1 MKHKLSIQD
10 FVFVILFSFF
20 TTPVFSQSSE
30 DRRAHQKAD
39 LIVTNARITTLEKGG
54 FNATTLAVKDG
65 RFIAVGNERIL
76 KRYRGRHTKLI
87 NARGNRLVPGIIDA
101 HMHVTSYG
109 ATFNR
114 EIRWDN
120 LTSLEIGLQMIK
132 EQAGRTPQGEW
143 VRVLGGWTPAQFT
156 ERRLPTPADLDR
168 VSPDVP
174 VMVTHLWDRVI
185 LNRAGLRALNITRDT
200 PDPEGGY
207 IERDVN
213 GEPTGI
219 MVAVSDWAVILG
231 AMGQLPRPS
240 SQEEIIS
247 STKQYVWQL
256 NSYGVTSVLDGG
268 AGAYPENYRGIMSM
282 AQNNQLNLRVAG
294 TLYPPIGVNE
304 SQQFDTWLDTVPI
317 NTTDPFFRIF
327 GAGEI
332 LSYAGFDLTNFE
344 QERPELPNLESALR
358 PILFSL
364 IKKGWS
370 FNLHAAYDE
379 TITRLLNVI
388 EEVNAASPIRTRWWI
403 DHAETLSV
411 NNMERIKRLGGGVNF
426 QGRLYFQGEQFLQQY
441 GSSAAM
447 KMLTPVKEMVRRGVP
462 VGLGTD
468 ALRIASSNPW
478 ITAYYLV
485 SGKAAGG
492 LQILPANERLTREE
506 ALKLYTLGSAWFSG
520 DEDKKGS
527 ISVGKFAD
535 FTLLSEDYFTI
546 PEERIKDIRSLLTVV
561 DGKIVYA
568 DGPYEK
574 MANAPKVLPEWS
586 YYNRKEGASITDF
599 IANKSRHGVELR
611 WMASGESI
619 RRFTLERRSSDHQRF
634 TPIGTIMAYNQ
645 PGVSRYSHIDYASR
659 SNGNRIFYRLQAIN
673 ARGEAEAE
681 KILDMNAASLT
692 VSVSQNPVKNNT
704 LILSVENGGLRD
716 LRVQVSS
723 SSGRVH
729 IDQFFKVNS
738 DNQIKIDVSKL
749 LRGGYFATVSD
760 GMSGKET
767 IKFIK

>member
-1 MKHKLSIQD
+1 MKHNVSVKN
-10 FVFVILFSFF
+10 FVFFILFLFF
-20 TTPVFSQSSE
+20 TTSVFSQVSQE
-30 DRRAHQKAD
+30 RKEHKKAD
-39 LIVTNARITTLEKGG
+39 LIVMNAKITTLDSAVTS
-54 FNATTLAVKDG
+54 ATTVAIKDG
-65 RFIAVGNERIL
+65 KFIAVGSGDIL
-76 KRYRGRHTKLI
+76 RRHRGQRTRVI
-87 NARGNRLVPGIIDA
+87 NARGSRLIPGIIDA

-120 LTSLEIGLQMIK
+120 LTSLESGLQMIK
-132 EQAGRTPQGEW
+132 EQAARTPQGEW

-156 ERRLPTPADLDR
+156 ERRIPTPSDLDE

-185 LNRAGLRALNITRDT
+185 LNKAGLAALNITRDT
-200 PDPEGGY
+200 PDPAGGY
-207 IERDVN
+207 IERDSN
-213 GEPTGI
+213 GEPTGV
-219 MVAVSDWAVILG
+219 MVSVSDWAVILG
-231 AMGQLPRPS
+231 AMGQLPRPA

-268 AGAYPENYRGIMSM
+268 AGAYPQNYQGIMSM

-304 SQQFDTWLDTVPI
+304 NQQFNTWLDTVPI

-332 LSYAGFDLTNFE
+332 LSYAGFDLTNFQ
-344 QERPELPNLESALR
+344 QERPDLPNLESAMR
-358 PILFSL
+358 PILSSL
-364 IKKGWS
+364 IQRGWS

-388 EEVNAASPIRTRWWI
+388 EEVNASTPISTRWWI

-441 GSSAAM
+441 GSSTTLQM
-447 KMLTPVKEMVRRGVP
+447 ITPVKEMVRRGVP

-478 ITAYYLV
+478 ITAYYLI

-492 LQILPANERLTREE
+492 IQVLPADERLTREE

-546 PEERIKDIRSLLTVV
+546 PEERIKAIRSLLTVV
-561 DGKIVYA
+561 DGRVVYA
-568 DGPYEK
+568 NGPYGN
-574 MANAPKVLPEWS
+574 MAAAPNVLPEWS
-586 YYNRKEGASITDF
+586 YYNRNKTAAITNF
-599 IANKSRHGVELR
+599 TANKNQNTVELR
-611 WMASGESI
+611 WKASGENLK
-619 RRFTLERRSSDHQRF
+619 RFILERSDDNGQSFIR
-634 TPIGTIMAYNQ
+634 IGTIAANNQ
-645 PGVSRYSHIDYASR
+645 SGESNYRFTDGRGHSH
-659 SNGNRIFYRLQAIN
+659 RISYRLQAVNANGIAEDEKTIN
-673 ARGEAEAE
+673 V
-681 KILDMNAASLT
+681 DASSLHVT
-692 VSVSQNPVKNNT
+692 VSQNPVINN
-704 LILSVENGGLRD
+704 LLLLSIENTMAQA

-723 SSGRVH
+723 LLGREYINRSFTV
-729 IDQFFKVNS
+729 DADKQVS
-738 DNQIKIDVSKL
+738 VDVSRLPKGIYL
-749 LRGGYFATVSD
+749 ATVSD
-760 GMSGKET
+760 NTGRRT
-767 IKFIK
+767 VKFINK